1 MQKIKLLSIVS
12 PAFNEGAALARLIPE
27 MESVIPVLEKRCG
40 KVEWIVADDGSTDN
54 TANILKSAP
63 DFVRRLP
70 LEHKGMSAA
79 LYVGVMAARGEVV
92 AAMDA
97 DCQNDPA
104 DLPAMLS
111 LLEST
116 GADMICGIR
125 NHRKDTLLKRLSS
138 QVSNRVRRAVL
149 KDSIQDAG
157 CTLRVFRADVRR
169 LCFWPIHGGHRF
181 VGPFAQLQGL
191 HVVQVNVHHRARVGG
206 RSRFGILD
214 RAPAVVMDLAGAKW
228 LMSRTLTPE
237 ESGEGGKGKGAH
249 E

>member
-12 PAFNEGAALARLIPE
+12 PAFNESAALARLIPE
-27 MESVIPVLEKRCG
+27 MESVIPVLKKRCE

-54 TANILKSAP
+54 SANILDSAP

-70 LEHKGMSAA
+70 LEHQGMSAA
-79 LYVGVMAARGEVV
+79 LYAGVMAAQGEVI

-104 DLPAMLS
+104 DLPAMVS

-116 GADMICGIR
+116 GADMVCGIR
-125 NHRKDTLLKRLSS
+125 NHRKDTLVKRLSS
-138 QVSNRVRRAVL
+138 QISNRVRRAVL
-149 KDSIQDAG
+149 KDTIRDAG

-191 HVVQVNVHHRARVGG
+191 HVVQVNVRHRERVGG
-206 RSRFGILD
+206 RSRFGVMD
-214 RAPAVVMDLAGAKW
+214 RAPAVIMDLAGAKW
-228 LMSRTLTPE
+228 LMSRTMTPE
-237 ESGEGGKGKGAH
+237 GAGEAGKGESAH
-249 E
+249 D